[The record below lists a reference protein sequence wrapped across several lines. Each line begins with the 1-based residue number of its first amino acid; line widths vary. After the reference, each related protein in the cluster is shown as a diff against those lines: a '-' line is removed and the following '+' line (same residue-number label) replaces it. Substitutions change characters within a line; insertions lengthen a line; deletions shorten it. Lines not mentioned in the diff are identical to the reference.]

1 MPCDINLPK
10 VLDMHAFEDKT
21 GVTGK
26 LVYDLGNVYKEPKVL
41 WSNRSILFRI
51 LVEPQQSLY
60 EGSYKG
66 LTVENLEKTLNF
78 IDRVMAPLPREKMSS
93 PDSQQIIDELS
104 NAAALLR
111 HACRMAIARLEAD
124 GGRVEDIP
132 TNIRNELTRDLQ
144 NIIKEH
150 KRLWL
155 LRNRQGG
162 LSDSVKAMENLL
174 GLYQRNGI

>member
-1 MPCDINLPK
+1 
-10 VLDMHAFEDKT
+10 MHAFEDKA

-26 LVYDLGNVYKEPKVL
+26 LVYDLGNVYKKPKVL

-60 EGSYKG
+60 EGRYKG

-78 IDRVMAPLPREKMSS
+78 IDKVMAPLPQAKMSR

-132 TNIRNELTRDLQ
+132 TNIRNELTRDLES
-144 NIIKEH
+144 IIKEH

-155 LRNRQGG
+155 LRNRKGG
-162 LSDSVKAMENLL
+162 LSDSVKAMEDLL
-174 GLYQRNGI
+174 SLYQRNGI